1 MAEEVATSTAPPAR
15 AGSKLST
22 NRVISLGA
30 GLIWFGML
38 GTNMI

>member
-1 MAEEVATSTAPPAR
+1 MAEEVSTSTAPPAK

-22 NRVISLGA
+22 YRVISLGA
-30 GLIWFGML
+30 GLILFGML